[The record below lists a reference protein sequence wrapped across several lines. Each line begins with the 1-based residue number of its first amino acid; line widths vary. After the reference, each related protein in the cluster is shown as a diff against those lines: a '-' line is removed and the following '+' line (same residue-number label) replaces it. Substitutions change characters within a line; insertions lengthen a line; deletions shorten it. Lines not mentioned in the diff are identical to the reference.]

1 MPQLTPKI
9 NGVDTVILIIALILG
24 LRNMIY
30 GLLHH
35 TAIKKIT
42 KTKGAEENLTK
53 GREMLLRKFLSAAF
67 SASLL
72 FLE

>member
-1 MPQLTPKI
+1 
-9 NGVDTVILIIALILG
+9 
-24 LRNMIY
+24 MIY

-42 KTKGAEENLTK
+42 KTKGAEE
-53 GREMLLRKFLSAAF
+53 KFDERSGNAFAQIFVCAAF